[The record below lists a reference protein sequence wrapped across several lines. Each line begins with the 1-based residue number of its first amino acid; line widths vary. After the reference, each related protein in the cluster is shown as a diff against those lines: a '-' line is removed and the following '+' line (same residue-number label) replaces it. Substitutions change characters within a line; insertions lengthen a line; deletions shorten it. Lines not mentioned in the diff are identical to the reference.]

1 LYTFILC
8 SFYINLYNFTYLYN
22 FIKFYHYH
30 ILGQKWKVINFFDV
44 NSMYVSTYSNE
55 MPTGR
60 GFDWNLQKDG
70 AFRRKVIA
78 PKSISLACI
87 QWIDYMNNDKLFVDK
102 NGVRQYIQHGWN
114 GDEVEI
120 GNYPVDGY
128 VKVDDK
134 KYFLQFDGCYW
145 VCT

>member
-1 LYTFILC
+1 
-8 SFYINLYNFTYLYN
+8 
-22 FIKFYHYH
+22 
-30 ILGQKWKVINFFDV
+30 
-44 NSMYVSTYSNE
+44 

-60 GFDWNLQKDG
+60 GFDWTIQEDG
-70 AFRRKVIA
+70 TFRRKVIA

-87 QWIDYMNNDKLFVDK
+87 QRIDYMNNDEQFVDK

-114 GDEVEI
+114 VDEVEI

-134 KYFLQFDGCYW
+134 K
-145 VCT
+145 